1 VCYRFTKNLESNYS
15 DPFGFPWHSAPYP
28 VDHDES
34 SMLVI
39 CEKGFLENDTVFE
52 KIDQAG
58 ELVF

>member
-1 VCYRFTKNLESNYS
+1 
-15 DPFGFPWHSAPYP
+15 
-28 VDHDES
+28 
-34 SMLVI
+34 MLVI

>member
-1 VCYRFTKNLESNYS
+1 MHGIEVCL
-15 DPFGFPWHSAPYP
+15 GL
-28 VDHDES
+28 
-34 SMLVI
+34 MLVI